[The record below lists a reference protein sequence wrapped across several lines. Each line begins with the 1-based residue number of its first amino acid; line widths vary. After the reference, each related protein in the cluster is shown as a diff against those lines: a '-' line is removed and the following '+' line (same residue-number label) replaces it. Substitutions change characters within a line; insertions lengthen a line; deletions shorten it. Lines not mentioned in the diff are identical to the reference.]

1 MAWCYTGPLRATFEA
16 NPTFIADRVLRS
28 AFCEEGCK
36 DEPGVGVALERT

>member
-16 NPTFIADRVLRS
+16 NPTFIADRESGS
-28 AFCEEGCK
+28 AFCEGGCK